1 VGLLPVLV
9 ALVACLLFSLSAFV
23 QQGASTTARGRS
35 GGIAGLERLML
46 TLLTNPVWA
55 LGAAINFAGF
65 LLQAVALHEGSVS
78 LVQPLMP
85 TQLLF
90 ALLFAA
96 LRARH
101 WPTGRDWAASLAICA
116 GIVLVLVAGHP
127 HEGMS
132 VAPASRVATVAA
144 SAAIAIALLLL
155 LAHGRR
161 PAIAAALTA
170 TAAGCC
176 FATTAIFL
184 KLVADRAAAEG
195 LSTLAG
201 HPAFWAMLVT
211 TTLGTVLT
219 QAALAAGPLPWAVAA
234 MTVANPM
241 VGYASACVAFS
252 ARPPA
257 PATSALAAALLI
269 AGAIG
274 LATSRSATRW
284 TPVRLATSA

>member
-1 VGLLPVLV
+1 VLV
-9 ALVACLLFSLSAFV
+9 ALKACFLFSLSAFV
-23 QQGASTTARGRS
+23 QQRASTTAPGRS

-46 TLLTNPVWA
+46 ALLTNPVWVV
-55 LGAAINFAGF
+55 GAAVNFAGF

-78 LVQPLMP
+78 LVQPVMP

-96 LRARH
+96 TRARH
-101 WPTGRDWAASLAICA
+101 WPTVRDWAASVAIGA
-116 GIVLVLVAGHP
+116 GIVLVLATAHAHQGSP
-127 HEGMS
+127 
-132 VAPASRVATVAA
+132 VAPVSRVVAV
-144 SAAIAIALLLL
+144 SVGAALAIALLLL
-155 LAHGRR
+155 LAHGRK
-161 PAIAAALTA
+161 PAIAATLTA

-176 FATTAIFL
+176 FATTSIFL
-184 KLVADRAAAEG
+184 KLVADRVADEG
-195 LSTLAG
+195 LSSLAG

-234 MTVANPM
+234 MTVTNPV

-252 ARPPA
+252 AVPPA
-257 PATSALAAALLI
+257 PVISALSALLLI
-269 AGAIG
+269 VGAIG

-284 TPVRLATSA
+284 TPVQLATSA